1 MTPVVIDTNV
11 IVSGLLKAESQPAM
25 VLNLAVSDRIRVLVD
40 ESVLS
45 EYEAVLHR
53 EKFRFDPAAIG
64 DLLTF
69 LRYGSEHVV
78 TTPSA
83 KTTSDPGDQKFY
95 DIAVSGAAAYL
106 ITGNRAH
113 FPVEAWIV
121 TPREFVD
128 RYRIND
134 RDVG

>member
-1 MTPVVIDTNV
+1 MTRVVIDTNV
-11 IVSGLLKAESQPAM
+11 IVSGLLKDGSQPAM
-25 VLNLAVSDRIRVLVD
+25 VLNLAVTDRIRMLVD
-40 ESVLS
+40 QSVLS
-45 EYEAVLHR
+45 EYEMVLHR
-53 EKFRFDPAAIG
+53 KKFGFDPDAIG

-69 LRYGSEHVV
+69 LRYESERVV
-78 TTPSA
+78 ATPSA

-95 DIAVSGAAAYL
+95 DIAVSGEATYL
-106 ITGNRAH
+106 ITGNQAH

-134 RDVG
+134 LDVG

>member
-1 MTPVVIDTNV
+1 MRVVIDTNV
-11 IVSGLLKAESQPAM
+11 IVSGLLKAGSPPAM
-25 VLNLAVSDRIRVLVD
+25 VLNLALTDRIRVLVD

-53 EKFRFDPAAIG
+53 KKFGFDPDAVG
-64 DLLTF
+64 DVLAF
-69 LRYGSEHVV
+69 LRFESEHVV
-78 TTPSA
+78 ATPST

-95 DIAVSGAAAYL
+95 DIAVSGDAAYL

-113 FPVEAWIV
+113 FPVEERIV

-128 RYRIND
+128 RYRTSEID
-134 RDVG
+134 D